1 MSTNPGHQGGEA
13 AMIGIEGI
21 VTRNPVTLRE
31 SDTLGDALEL
41 MASQKI
47 HHVPV
52 VDDEHHVIGLVSHR
66 DVLAA
71 AHSSIGSEAEQS
83 RARTVPLSSFM
94 TRDVQTIH
102 EEVSLLNAGIFL
114 NKHRYGCLPVVKDG
128 KLTGIITDSD
138 FVSIAIA
145 LLDQEEASDS
155 TG

>member
-1 MSTNPGHQGGEA
+1 
-13 AMIGIEGI
+13 MIGIEGI
-21 VTRNPVTLRE
+21 VTRDPVTLRE

-41 MASQKI
+41 MASQRI
-47 HHVPV
+47 HHVPI

-71 AHSSIGSEAEQS
+71 ANSSIGSEVEQA

-94 TRDVQTIH
+94 TRNVETVH

-114 NKHRYGCLPVVKDG
+114 NKHGYGCLPVVKDR

-145 LLDQEEASDS
+145 LLDQAEATDML
-155 TG
+155 GQR